1 MLAPNISPFDWNFQ
15 LISPNLKVFLR
26 QEINWKWEESG
37 WNKVGSQENK
47 ENIVSTEFLLL
58 CERSDNLS
66 VNSSSMWDQIVSRLN
81 AGLFHKYYF
90 SVGNTP
96 TDWRRYTRYNN
107 ADGILGWALW
117 KSYTLLKSVFEH
129 DNSLWIQVITQSL
142 KILPTNI
149 TKHLLHIC
157 FGDNVFMKNVFC
169 LLFGIFVSC
178 ENKVCSRQLLIWSLK
193 YRTLLHAIPV
203 IMCTNPNVLMIKN
216 RKFMS
221 CTNKI

>member
-1 MLAPNISPFDWNFQ
+1 MG
-15 LISPNLKVFLR
+15 
-26 QEINWKWEESG
+26 EE
-37 WNKVGSQENK
+37 WVEQSQITGK
-47 ENIVSTEFLLL
+47 QGKHCIVSTEFLLL
-58 CERSDNLS
+58 CERSDNLLL
-66 VNSSSMWDQIVSRLN
+66 NSSSMWDQIVSRWLN

-90 SVGNTP
+90 SVDNTP
-96 TDWRRYTRYNN
+96 TDWRRYTRYND

-157 FGDNVFMKNVFC
+157 FGDNEFMKNGFC
-169 LLFGIFVSC
+169 LFLGIFVSC
-178 ENKVCSRQLLIWSLK
+178 ENKVCSRQVLIWSLK

-216 RKFMS
+216 RKFMFCS
-221 CTNKI
+221 NKI